1 MGFLGRT
8 MRTSLRL
15 SLAVL
20 ALLLTTA
27 FASCEEDDPKTSKED
42 SSSSEESKEDSSSE
56 ESKEDSSSE
65 ESKGTSSESSEEDS
79 DESLKLGYMW
89 GPRIAGRNW
98 LYWQPNM
105 VVDKK
110 AAVEAKRQAVRDFV
124 LAKKK
129 AFASPWW

>member
-56 ESKEDSSSE
+56 ESK
-65 ESKGTSSESSEEDS
+65 GTSSESSEEDS
-79 DESLKLGYMW
+79 DESWKLGYMW
-89 GPRIAGRNW
+89 GPRIVGRNW

-110 AAVEAKRQAVRDFV
+110 AAVQAKRQAVRDFV